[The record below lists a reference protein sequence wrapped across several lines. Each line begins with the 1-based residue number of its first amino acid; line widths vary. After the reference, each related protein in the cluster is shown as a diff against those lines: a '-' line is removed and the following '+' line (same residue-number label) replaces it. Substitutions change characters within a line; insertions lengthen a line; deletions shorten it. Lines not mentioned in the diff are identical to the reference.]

1 MRGLVLKD
9 LLSLKGTFMILA
21 AFVAVYAVIGF
32 VGNSSSMI
40 TGVLAIVVMMMPANS
55 ISYDEFYHWD
65 RYVLTMPISRKMVV
79 QSKYLFCFILAAFVF
94 VVGSILSILV
104 TGELWE
110 GIFSNAFVALISLLI
125 STIALPCML
134 KWGAQ
139 KGRMVI
145 VFLCGA
151 AGAVLAILMGT
162 LKWGEL
168 KSIVGGSISME
179 LLLVIVAVITAITV
193 IISYGVSCK
202 LYLHKQ
208 F

>member
-79 QSKYLFCFILAAFVF
+79 QSKYLFCSILAAFVF